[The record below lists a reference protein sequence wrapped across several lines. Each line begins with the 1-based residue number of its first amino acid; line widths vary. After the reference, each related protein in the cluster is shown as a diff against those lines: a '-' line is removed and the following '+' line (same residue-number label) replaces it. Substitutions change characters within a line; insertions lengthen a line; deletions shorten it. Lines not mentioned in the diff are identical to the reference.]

1 MLNGPKGETV
11 TQYITLDPHQQLGV
25 ELAEVN
31 DKYAFFYDTR
41 TGKTPMSLAIMA
53 ADIAKNPHHKWLVLC
68 PLILIE
74 NAWLPDA
81 AQFFPD
87 LKVVNLHGTTKAQ
100 RLKAFKEK
108 GNIYVANI
116 ESFISYQEHIEA
128 LNVHGA
134 IVDESSVMKSNSSKF
149 GKAAVE
155 YSMTLKRWYL
165 LSGSPAPNGE
175 NEYFRQLQSV
185 DFYGIHKSYAQFV
198 AHFFVNMSR
207 NPQYEKLVCRS
218 DRYEEL
224 MGFLRKYSLYVDKED
239 VLKTPGR
246 DFLEVELELP
256 EALKGNYRELK
267 SNLALE
273 LGNNIVITS
282 PSTAA
287 NLNKLNQVTSGF
299 VIDTHAMKWNKAN
312 PEGPKMT
319 EQHILDYYRFIK
331 LNELLQSLGT
341 KQAIVWC
348 TYRKEFEIIKTM
360 LGERCGLVY
369 GDVNIAEK
377 NTAIRAFK
385 DGSIQFLIANPAS
398 ADKGLTLTNA
408 HHAIYFSLGYSY
420 ELWKQSIERIYGD
433 IRKQPERCTYHIF
446 IASGT
451 IDRVI
456 YDTVQKKGD
465 MSTAVL
471 EHLKGGL

>member
-1 MLNGPKGETV
+1 
-11 TQYITLDPHQQLGV
+11 
-25 ELAEVN
+25 
-31 DKYAFFYDTR
+31 
-41 TGKTPMSLAIMA
+41 
-53 ADIAKNPHHKWLVLC
+53 
-68 PLILIE
+68 
-74 NAWLPDA
+74 
-81 AQFFPD
+81 
-87 LKVVNLHGTTKAQ
+87 
-100 RLKAFKEK
+100 
-108 GNIYVANI
+108 
-116 ESFISYQEHIEA
+116 
-128 LNVHGA
+128 
-134 IVDESSVMKSNSSKF
+134 
-149 GKAAVE
+149 
-155 YSMTLKRWYL
+155 
-165 LSGSPAPNGE
+165 
-175 NEYFRQLQSV
+175 
-185 DFYGIHKSYAQFV
+185 
-198 AHFFVNMSR
+198 
-207 NPQYEKLVCRS
+207 
-218 DRYEEL
+218 
-224 MGFLRKYSLYVDKED
+224 
-239 VLKTPGR
+239 
-246 DFLEVELELP
+246 
-256 EALKGNYRELK
+256 
-267 SNLALE
+267 
-273 LGNNIVITS
+273 
-282 PSTAA
+282 
-287 NLNKLNQVTSGF
+287 
-299 VIDTHAMKWNKAN
+299 
-312 PEGPKMT
+312 MT